1 MVLDKRLQLILLC
14 LAFGAPVLIALALQ
28 TPWLHYDPQATK
40 NYGTL
45 FEPSPAL
52 SGWLPAPEAE
62 PDPTSDQAEK
72 AATWTLT
79 YVAGEQCD
87 ATCGVE
93 LDLLQRVWAA
103 QGQERDRVRL
113 LYVLPPG
120 ARLPTLDAPWISHQ
134 RDDSTALPAAARVLL
149 IDPEGYGATWYPA
162 GFDGT
167 ELRKDLRHL
176 LKWSKSGR

>member
-1 MVLDKRLQLILLC
+1 MILLL
-14 LAFGAPVLIALALQ
+14 LAFVAPVLVALAMH

-45 FEPSPAL
+45 FDPSPKL
-52 SGWLPAPEAE
+52 SGWLPASATAPLEGAEA
-62 PDPTSDQAEK
+62 K
-72 AATWTLT
+72 AAVWTLT
-79 YVAGEQCD
+79 YVAEAGCD
-87 ATCGVE
+87 NDCLAAV
-93 LDLLQRVWAA
+93 DLLQRVWAA

-113 LYVLPPG
+113 LYALPGG
-120 ARLPTLDAPWISHQ
+120 AEAPALEPVWISQQ
-134 RDDSTALPAAARVLL
+134 RDDTVLPAAARVLL

-162 GFDGT
+162 AFDGT

>member
-1 MVLDKRLQLILLC
+1 MILLC
-14 LAFGAPVLIALALQ
+14 LAFGAPVLIALAMQ

-45 FEPSPAL
+45 FAPSPDL
-52 SGWLPAPEAE
+52 STWLPAPETDAAGTGGAE
-62 PDPTSDQAEK
+62 SAV
-72 AATWTLT
+72 WTLT
-79 YVAGEQCD
+79 YVAEP
-87 ATCGVE
+87 ACGADCLAAV
-93 LDLLQRVWAA
+93 DLLQRVWAA

-113 LYVLPPG
+113 LYALPANGVLPPLE
-120 ARLPTLDAPWISHQ
+120 AVWISQQ
-134 RDDSTALPAAARVLL
+134 RDDTNLPATARVLL
-149 IDPEGYGATWYPA
+149 IDPEGYGATWYPT

>member
-1 MVLDKRLQLILLC
+1 MNKRLQLILLC

-52 SGWLPAPEAE
+52 SGWLPARGAE
-62 PDPTSDQAEK
+62 P
-72 AATWTLT
+72 AAASVDEVAVWTLT
-79 YVAGEQCD
+79 YVAGPQCAD
-87 ATCGVE
+87 DCVAEV
-93 LDLLQRVWAA
+93 DLLQRVWMA
-103 QGQERDRVRL
+103 QGQERERVRL
-113 LYVLPPG
+113 LYTLPAGAPLPP
-120 ARLPTLDAPWISHQ
+120 LEPVWISHQ
-134 RDDSTALPAAARVLL
+134 RDGSVELPAAARVLL

-162 GFDGT
+162 AFDGT